1 MSIDTKLYTDVIDKL
16 NFEPFL
22 NTEHIT
28 VGVTEEGV
36 VTLKGKVQS
45 YMQKKYAENAVKKVR
60 GAKGIA
66 NDLEVELAGIHR
78 RDDTDIAEA
87 AVQSLK
93 WSLAPEDKVKVVVE
107 NGWLTLTGEVDYHF
121 QKKDAETSV
130 QRLTSVRGVTNLITL
145 KQKITPQDVKNKI
158 MSEFQRIAALD
169 AKRIQVETEGDKVTL
184 KGTVSFWHEKE
195 EAEAAAWKI
204 PGIRDV
210 DNQLR
215 IG

>member
-22 NTEHIT
+22 NTDHIT
-28 VGVTEEGV
+28 VGLTEESV
-36 VTLKGKVQS
+36 VTLKGKVPN
-45 YMQKKYAENAVKKVR
+45 YMQKKDAENAVKKVR
-60 GAKGIA
+60 GVKGIA

-87 AVQSLK
+87 AVTSLK
-93 WSLAPEDKVKVVVE
+93 WSLVPEDKIKVVVD
-107 NGWLTLTGEVDYHF
+107 NGWVTLTGEVDHYF
-121 QKKDAETSV
+121 QKKDAEFSV
-130 QRLTSVRGVTNLITL
+130 QRLTGVRGVANLITL
-145 KQKITPQDVKNKI
+145 KQKITPQEVKNKI

-169 AKRIQVETEGDKVTL
+169 AKQIQVETEDDKVTL
-184 KGTVSFWHEKE
+184 KGSVSSWHEKE
-195 EAEAAAWKI
+195 EAETAAWKI

-210 DNQLR
+210 NNQLR